1 MLYHLSYRPITLK
14 GIVSTTLLLPSLS
27 DHGPAMR
34 FYFLPKLSPLS
45 PCCPLYLSPDDR
57 MNRLVRRFL
66 SILLAIAG
74 TLLIGTVGFT
84 LIDHYPPFDA
94 FYMTLTTM
102 TTVGY
107 GEIHPL
113 SHGGRVFNS
122 FLIFFGVTTIF
133 IAIGAMTQTIIEREF
148 GEAIGKRR
156 HKRMIE
162 NLKDHYIICGYGR
175 VGRGAAAELLHAG
188 APFVVV
194 DISPE
199 RVELAMLAGMLA
211 VAADSTRDETL
222 RQVGIDRARG
232 LVAALATDADNLFV
246 LLSAKGLNPKIYVA
260 ARAAEEGAEAKM
272 RRAGADAVFAPY
284 SITGHRLAQ
293 SLLRPHVVQFLDFT
307 TKDIGMDIA
316 IEQVRVSEHSEMVSR
331 SIRDMQIGRD
341 VGVIVMAIRKGDGR
355 MMFNPTADTTV
366 DGGDYL
372 IVMGRQENLAT
383 LEALLAEPRRAP
395 K

>member
-1 MLYHLSYRPITLK
+1 
-14 GIVSTTLLLPSLS
+14 
-27 DHGPAMR
+27 
-34 FYFLPKLSPLS
+34 
-45 PCCPLYLSPDDR
+45 

-66 SILLAIAG
+66 YILLAIAA

-113 SHGGRVFNS
+113 SHSGRVFNS

-133 IAIGAMTQTIIEREF
+133 IAIGAMTQTIVEREF
-148 GEAIGKRR
+148 GEAIGRRR

-175 VGRGAAAELLHAG
+175 VGRGAASELQHAG
-188 APFVVV
+188 VPFVVV
-194 DISPE
+194 DINPE
-199 RVELAMLAGMLA
+199 RVERAMLAGMLA

-222 RQVGIDRARG
+222 GQVGIDRARG
-232 LVAALATDADNLFV
+232 LVAALSTDADNLFV

-260 ARAAEEGAEAKM
+260 ARAAEESAEAKM

-284 SITGHRLAQ
+284 AITGHRLAQ

-307 TKDIGMDIA
+307 TKDIGMDVA
-316 IEQVRVSEHSEMVSR
+316 IEQVRVSEQSEMASR
-331 SIRDMQIGRD
+331 SLREMQIGRN

-366 DGGDYL
+366 DSGDYL
-372 IVMGRQENLAT
+372 IVMGRQENLDT
-383 LEALLAEPRRAP
+383 LEALVAEPRRTP